1 MLLMIEKEIRRGIC
15 HSINRYKKANNEL
28 LKNMIK
34 MRSHCI

>member
-15 HSINRYKKANNEL
+15 HSINRYKKANNKL